1 MVYLEKLDVHNWLK
15 ICNLSVSEEQKKI
28 FSIPNVYWIGISRYE
43 EHTELFAIK
52 SDDDYVGL
60 IGCVYDEDGKAGYIN
75 PLMIDHAYQGNGYAA
90 KALEQVIDYLKK
102 ELEVSVIHL
111 GHRKNNLAALK
122 LYDSFGFKVIG
133 EDEEDYFRE
142 LML

>member
-15 ICNLSVSEEQKKI
+15 VCELSVSDEQKEI

-60 IGCVYDEDGKAGYIN
+60 IGCGYDEDGIAGYIN
-75 PLMIDHAYQGNGYAA
+75 PLMIDQAYQGNGYAG
-90 KALEQVIDYLKK
+90 KAMEQAIDYLKK
-102 ELEVSVIHL
+102 ELKVSVIHL
-111 GHRKNNLAALK
+111 GHRKNNIAASK
-122 LYDSFGFKVIG
+122 LYDSCGFVVID
-133 EDEEDYFRE
+133 EDDLDYFRE
-142 LML
+142 LKL